1 MVNNGNHISNQ
12 DAGQTGREENE
23 AETTSEELK
32 QEKEAEIA
40 SEEPTQEKEAETT
53 SDELT
58 QGMEEGAEFK
68 ELYEQSL
75 QSVQM
80 GGVLTGKVV
89 QINADTVMVDVGWK
103 TEGYIPA
110 KELRD
115 EQGNVTVNVG
125 DEIEILVDRRD
136 QDGNLVLSR
145 DKAAKIKIW
154 DDVKLACE
162 QNTPINGTIIER
174 VKGGLSVDIGI
185 PAFLPGSQVD
195 IRPVRDLDRY
205 VGQTFP
211 FMVLKYDRKRNN
223 VVLSRRT
230 ILEKEREIE
239 KKDTLQNIEEG
250 KIVEGVIKN
259 ITDYGLFIDLGGI
272 DGLLHVTD
280 ISWGRIT
287 RPSDHFSKGEKI
299 RVKVLSFDREKERV
313 ALGLRQL
320 TPNPWETIKD
330 KFPVHS
336 IIEGRVVNLTDYG
349 VFVEL
354 EPGVEGLIH
363 VSEMFWTREIRHPS
377 KVLSIGQKIRVMV
390 LDINTETKR
399 ISLGL
404 KQTTD
409 NPWESLKQKYPEG
422 SIITGVIRNITNF
435 GIFVGVEEG
444 IDGLIH
450 MSDISWKQRAKHP
463 SELFKKGQAI
473 EAMVLNIDVEHE
485 KFSLGLK
492 QIETNPWEE
501 ISVKYPSGST
511 VKGNVTN
518 VTEFGIFVEIEEG
531 IEGLVHISELSSR
544 RVKSSAELFSLGDS
558 VTAIV
563 KNVDPKSRKIRLS
576 IKDYEAGAEGHS
588 VHQYINNKENIGS
601 SLGKALADVK
611 ITETKS

>member
-1 MVNNGNHISNQ
+1 MGLMVNDDNLISDQ
-12 DAGQTGREENE
+12 DPG
-23 AETTSEELK
+23 TTS
-32 QEKEAEIA
+32 
-40 SEEPTQEKEAETT
+40 SEEQTKE
-53 SDELT
+53 DDI
-58 QGMEEGAEFK
+58 GFK

-89 QINADTVMVDVGWK
+89 QINADSIMVDVGWK

-110 KELRD
+110 RELRD
-115 EQGNVTVNVG
+115 EQGNININVG
-125 DEIEILVDRRD
+125 DEIEVLVDRRD
-136 QDGNLVLSR
+136 QDGNLILSR
-145 DKAAKIKIW
+145 DKAAKIKVW
-154 DDVKLACE
+154 DDVKAACE
-162 QNTPINGTIIER
+162 QNTPLNGIVIER

-205 VGQTFP
+205 VGQSYLFN
-211 FMVLKYDRKRNN
+211 VLKYDRKRNN

-230 ILEKEREIE
+230 ILEKEREVE
-239 KKDTLQNIEEG
+239 KRDTLQNIEEG
-250 KIVEGVIKN
+250 KIVEGIIKN

-313 ALGLRQL
+313 ALGLKQL
-320 TPNPWETIKD
+320 AQNPWDTIKD
-330 KFPVHS
+330 KYPINSVV
-336 IIEGRVVNLTDYG
+336 EGRVVNLTDYG
-349 VFVEL
+349 VFVEI

-377 KVLSIGQKIRVMV
+377 KVLSVGQQINVMI
-390 LDINTETKR
+390 LDINNETKR

-404 KQTTD
+404 KQTTP
-409 NPWESLKQKYPEG
+409 NPWETLKIKYPEG
-422 SIITGVIRNITNF
+422 SVIKGVIRNITNF

-450 MSDISWKQRAKHP
+450 MSDISWKQRVKHP
-463 SELFKKGQAI
+463 SEIFKKGQEI

-492 QIETNPWEE
+492 QIEKNPWEE
-501 ISVKYPSGST
+501 LSAKYVSGSI
-511 VKGNVTN
+511 VAGKVTN
-518 VTEFGIFVEIEEG
+518 ITDFGIFVEIEEG
-531 IEGLVHISELSSR
+531 IEGLVHISELSSK
-544 RVKSSAELFSLGDS
+544 RVKSSSELFAVGDS
-558 VTAIV
+558 VSAIV

-576 IKDYEAGAEGHS
+576 IKDYETGSDGGQHS
-588 VHQYINNKENIGS
+588 GHQYLNNRENVGS
-601 SLGKALADVK
+601 SLSQALADIK
-611 ITETKS
+611 IIDSDE

>member
-1 MVNNGNHISNQ
+1 MVNDDHLISNE
-12 DAGQTGREENE
+12 DAGKKEEETEVNPSDNAMQGREE
-23 AETTSEELK
+23 S
-32 QEKEAEIA
+32 I
-40 SEEPTQEKEAETT
+40 
-53 SDELT
+53 
-58 QGMEEGAEFK
+58 GFK

-110 KELRD
+110 RELRD
-115 EQGNVTVNVG
+115 DQGNISINVG
-125 DEIEILVDRRD
+125 DEIEVLVDRRD

-154 DDVKLACE
+154 DDVKMACE
-162 QNTPINGTIIER
+162 QNTPVTGTVIER

-205 VGQTFP
+205 VGQSFQ
-211 FMVLKYDRKRNN
+211 FNVLKYDRKRNN
-223 VVLSRRT
+223 VVLSRRS
-230 ILEKEREIE
+230 ILEKVHEAE
-239 KKDTLQNIEEG
+239 KHDTLQSIEEG
-250 KIVEGVIKN
+250 KIVEGIIKN

-313 ALGLRQL
+313 ALGLKQL
-320 TPNPWETIKD
+320 ASNPWETIKD
-330 KFPVHS
+330 KYPINFLV
-336 IIEGRVVNLTDYG
+336 EGRVVNLTDYG

-377 KVLSIGQKIRVMV
+377 KVLSIGQKVNVMI
-390 LDINTETKR
+390 LDINVETKR

-404 KQTTD
+404 KQTTP
-409 NPWESLKQKYPEG
+409 NPWETLKLKYPEG
-422 SIITGVIRNITNF
+422 SVIKGIIRNITNF

-450 MSDISWKQRAKHP
+450 MSDISWKQRVKHP
-463 SELFKKGQAI
+463 SEIFKKGQEI

-492 QIETNPWEE
+492 QIEKNPWEE
-501 ISVKYPSGST
+501 LNAKYPSGST
-511 VKGNVTN
+511 VTGKVTN
-518 VTEFGIFVEIEEG
+518 ITDFGIFVEIEEG

-544 RVKSSAELFSLGDS
+544 RVKTSSELFAVGDN
-558 VTAIV
+558 VAAIV

-576 IKDYEAGAEGHS
+576 IKDYEAGTEGHS
-588 VHQYINNKENIGS
+588 VNQYLNNRENVGS
-601 SLGKALADVK
+601 SLSKALADIK
-611 ITETKS
+611 IPDTDE

>member
-1 MVNNGNHISNQ
+1 MDLMVNDDNLISDQ
-12 DAGQTGREENE
+12 DTGRKVEEQTEEDLSDNPTQGREE
-23 AETTSEELK
+23 SE
-32 QEKEAEIA
+32 
-40 SEEPTQEKEAETT
+40 
-53 SDELT
+53 
-58 QGMEEGAEFK
+58 GFK

-89 QINADTVMVDVGWK
+89 QINADSIMVDVGWK

-110 KELRD
+110 RELRD
-115 EQGNVTVNVG
+115 EQGNISIGVG
-125 DEIEILVDRRD
+125 DEIEVLVDRRD
-136 QDGNLVLSR
+136 QDGNLILSR

-162 QNTPINGTIIER
+162 KNTSINGVVVER

-205 VGQTFP
+205 IGQSFQ
-211 FMVLKYDRKRNN
+211 FNVLKYDRKRNN
-223 VVLSRRT
+223 VVLSRRS
-230 ILEKEREIE
+230 ILEKEHEAE
-239 KKDTLQNIEEG
+239 KHDTLQNIEEG
-250 KIVEGVIKN
+250 KIVEGIIKN

-299 RVKVLSFDREKERV
+299 RVKVLAFDREKERV
-313 ALGLRQL
+313 ALGLKQL
-320 TPNPWETIKD
+320 TPNPWETIKN
-330 KFPVHS
+330 KYPINS

-349 VFVEL
+349 VFVEI

-377 KVLSIGQKIRVMV
+377 KILSLDQKISVMI
-390 LDINTETKR
+390 LDINIETKR

-404 KQTTD
+404 KQTTA
-409 NPWESLKQKYPEG
+409 NPWETLKHKYPEG
-422 SIITGVIRNITNF
+422 SVIKGIIRNITNF

-450 MSDISWKQRAKHP
+450 MSDISWKQRVKHP
-463 SELFKKGQAI
+463 SEIFKKGQEI

-492 QIETNPWEE
+492 QIEKNPWEE
-501 ISVKYPSGST
+501 LNAKYPSGSPVT
-511 VKGNVTN
+511 GKVTN
-518 VTEFGIFVEIEEG
+518 ITDFGIFVELEEG

-544 RVKSSAELFSLGDS
+544 RVKTSSELFSVGDKVS
-558 VTAIV
+558 AII
-563 KNVDPKSRKIRLS
+563 KNVDTKSRKIRLS
-576 IKDYEAGAEGHS
+576 IKDFEAGADGHA
-588 VHQYINNKENIGS
+588 VHQYINNRENVGS
-601 SLGKALADVK
+601 SLSKALADVK
-611 ITETKS
+611 VKILDMEE

>member
-1 MVNNGNHISNQ
+1 MVNDDNLIS
-12 DAGQTGREENE
+12 DEDSSKTS
-23 AETTSEELK
+23 SEE
-32 QEKEAEIA
+32 QTN
-40 SEEPTQEKEAETT
+40 EE
-53 SDELT
+53 DI
-58 QGMEEGAEFK
+58 GFK

-89 QINADTVMVDVGWK
+89 QINADSIMVDVGWK

-110 KELRD
+110 RELRD
-115 EQGNVTVNVG
+115 EQGNIAITVG
-125 DEIEILVDRRD
+125 DEIEVLVDRRD
-136 QDGNLVLSR
+136 QDGNLILSR
-145 DKAAKIKIW
+145 DKAAKIKVW
-154 DDVKLACE
+154 DDVKTACE
-162 QNTPINGTIIER
+162 QNIPLNGTVVER

-211 FMVLKYDRKRNN
+211 FNVLKYDRKRNN

-230 ILEKEREIE
+230 ILEKEREVE
-239 KKDTLQNIEEG
+239 KHDTLQNIEEG
-250 KIVEGVIKN
+250 KIVEGIIKN

-313 ALGLRQL
+313 ALGLKQL
-320 TPNPWETIKD
+320 AQNPWDTIKD
-330 KFPVHS
+330 KYPINALV
-336 IIEGRVVNLTDYG
+336 EGRVVNLTDYG
-349 VFVEL
+349 VFVEI

-377 KVLSIGQKIRVMV
+377 KVLSVGQRINVMI
-390 LDINTETKR
+390 LDINNDTKR

-404 KQTTD
+404 KQTTP
-409 NPWESLKQKYPEG
+409 NPWEALKQKYPEG

-450 MSDISWKQRAKHP
+450 MSDISWKQRVKHP
-463 SELFKKGQAI
+463 SEIFKKGQEI

-492 QIETNPWEE
+492 QIEKNPWEE
-501 ISVKYPSGST
+501 LTVKYPAGSI
-511 VKGNVTN
+511 VAGKVTN
-518 VTEFGIFVEIEEG
+518 ITDFGIFVEIEEG
-531 IEGLVHISELSSR
+531 IEGLVHISELSSK
-544 RVKSSAELFSLGDS
+544 RVKTSSELFAVGDS
-558 VTAIV
+558 VSAIV

-576 IKDYEAGAEGHS
+576 IKDYETGSDGGQQS
-588 VHQYINNKENIGS
+588 GHQYLNNRENIGS
-601 SLGKALADVK
+601 SLSQALADIK
-611 ITETKS
+611 IVDSDE

>member
-1 MVNNGNHISNQ
+1 MQ
-12 DAGQTGREENE
+12 GRED
-23 AETTSEELK
+23 
-32 QEKEAEIA
+32 I
-40 SEEPTQEKEAETT
+40 
-53 SDELT
+53 
-58 QGMEEGAEFK
+58 GFK

-110 KELRD
+110 RELRD
-115 EQGNVTVNVG
+115 DQGNISVNVG
-125 DEIEILVDRRD
+125 DEIEVLVDRRD

-154 DDVKLACE
+154 DDVKVACE
-162 QNTPINGTIIER
+162 QNTPVTGTVIER

-205 VGQTFP
+205 VGQSFQ
-211 FMVLKYDRKRNN
+211 FNVLKYDRKRNN
-223 VVLSRRT
+223 VVLSRRS
-230 ILEKEREIE
+230 ILEKVHEAE
-239 KKDTLQNIEEG
+239 KHDTLQSIEEG
-250 KIVEGVIKN
+250 KIVEGIIKN

-313 ALGLRQL
+313 ALGLKQL
-320 TPNPWETIKD
+320 ASNPWETIKD
-330 KFPVHS
+330 KYPINYLV
-336 IIEGRVVNLTDYG
+336 EGRVVNLTDYG

-377 KVLSIGQKIRVMV
+377 KVLSIGQKVNVMI
-390 LDINTETKR
+390 LDINIETKR

-404 KQTTD
+404 KQTTP
-409 NPWESLKQKYPEG
+409 NPWETLKLKYPEG
-422 SIITGVIRNITNF
+422 SVIKGIIRNITNF

-450 MSDISWKQRAKHP
+450 MSDISWKQRVKHP
-463 SELFKKGQAI
+463 SEIFKKGQEI

-492 QIETNPWEE
+492 QIEKNPWEE
-501 ISVKYPSGST
+501 LNAKYPSGST
-511 VKGNVTN
+511 VSGKVTN
-518 VTEFGIFVEIEEG
+518 ITDFGIFVEIEEG

-544 RVKSSAELFSLGDS
+544 RVKTSSELFAVGDN

-576 IKDYEAGAEGHS
+576 IKDYETGTEGHS
-588 VHQYINNKENIGS
+588 VNQYLNNRENIGS
-601 SLGKALADVK
+601 SLSKALADIK
-611 ITETKS
+611 IPDTDE

>member
-1 MVNNGNHISNQ
+1 MVNDEHKISDQ
-12 DAGQTGREENE
+12 DAGTKG
-23 AETTSEELK
+23 
-32 QEKEAEIA
+32 KEAVPG
-40 SEEPTQEKEAETT
+40 SEALQGKEE
-53 SDELT
+53 SF
-58 QGMEEGAEFK
+58 GFK

-89 QINADTVMVDVGWK
+89 QINADSVMVDVGWK

-110 KELRD
+110 RELRD
-115 EQGNVTVNVG
+115 DQGNITVNIG
-125 DEIEILVDRRD
+125 DDIEVLVDRRD

-154 DDVKLACE
+154 DDVKAACE
-162 QNTPINGTIIER
+162 QNTPVTGTVTER

-185 PAFLPGSQVD
+185 SAFLPGSQVD

-205 VGQTFP
+205 VGQTFQ
-211 FMVLKYDRKRNN
+211 FNVLKYDRKRNN
-223 VVLSRRT
+223 VVLSRRA
-230 ILEKEREIE
+230 ILEKIHE
-239 KKDTLQNIEEG
+239 KEKNETLQSIEEG
-250 KIVEGVIKN
+250 KIIEGVIKN

-287 RPSDHFSKGEKI
+287 RPSDHFSKGERI

-313 ALGLRQL
+313 ALGLKQL
-320 TPNPWETIKD
+320 TPNPWETIKE
-330 KFPVHS
+330 KYPVGALV
-336 IIEGRVVNLTDYG
+336 EGKVVNLTDYG

-363 VSEMFWTREIRHPS
+363 VTEMFWTREIRHPS
-377 KVLSIGQKIRVMV
+377 KVLSMGQRITVMI

-404 KQTTD
+404 KQTTP
-409 NPWESLKQKYPEG
+409 NPWETLKQKYPEG
-422 SIITGVIRNITNF
+422 SVIKGVIRNITNF

-450 MSDISWKQRAKHP
+450 MSDISWKQRVKHP
-463 SELFKKGQAI
+463 SEMFKKGQEI

-492 QIETNPWEE
+492 QIEKNPWEE
-501 ISVKYPSGST
+501 LSAKYPAGST
-511 VKGNVTN
+511 IAGKVTN
-518 VTEFGIFVEIEEG
+518 ITDFGIFVEIEEG

-544 RVKSSAELFSLGDS
+544 RVKNSSELFAVGDS
-558 VTAIV
+558 VSAVI

-576 IKDYEAGAEGHS
+576 IKDYEAGADGHT
-588 VHQYINNKENIGS
+588 VNQYLNNRENVGS
-601 SLGKALADVK
+601 SLSKALADIK
-611 ITETKS
+611 IPSTEE

>member
-1 MVNNGNHISNQ
+1 MVNNDHLISNQ
-12 DAGQTGREENE
+12 DAGNQEEK
-23 AETTSEELK
+23 AVET
-32 QEKEAEIA
+32 
-40 SEEPTQEKEAETT
+40 P
-53 SDELT
+53 SDNRT
-58 QGMEEGAEFK
+58 QGKDEGVGFK

-80 GGVLTGKVV
+80 GGVLTGKVI
-89 QINADTVMVDVGWK
+89 QINADSVMVDVGWK

-115 EQGNVTVNVG
+115 DQGNITINVG
-125 DEIEILVDRRD
+125 DEIEVLVDRRD

-162 QNTPINGTIIER
+162 QNTPVTGTVIER

-205 VGQTFP
+205 VGQSFQ
-211 FMVLKYDRKRNN
+211 FNVLKYDRKRNN
-223 VVLSRRT
+223 VVLSRRS
-230 ILEKEREIE
+230 ILEKEHEAE
-239 KKDTLQNIEEG
+239 KHITLQNIEEG
-250 KIVEGVIKN
+250 KIIEGIIKN

-313 ALGLRQL
+313 ALGLKQL

-330 KFPVHS
+330 KYPVS
-336 IIEGRVVNLTDYG
+336 TMVEGKVVNLTDYG

-377 KVLSIGQKIRVMV
+377 KVLSIGQIINVMI
-390 LDINTETKR
+390 LDINIETKR

-404 KQTTD
+404 KQTTP
-409 NPWESLKQKYPEG
+409 NPWETLKQKYPEG
-422 SIITGVIRNITNF
+422 SVITGVIRNITNF

-450 MSDISWKQRAKHP
+450 MSDISWKQRVKHP
-463 SELFKKGQAI
+463 SEMFKKGQEI

-492 QIETNPWEE
+492 QIEKNPWEE
-501 ISVKYPSGST
+501 LNAKYPPGST
-511 VKGNVTN
+511 VAGKVTN
-518 VTEFGIFVEIEEG
+518 ITDFGIFVEIEEG

-544 RVKSSAELFSLGDS
+544 RVKTSSELFSVGDN
-558 VTAIV
+558 VTAVV

-576 IKDYEAGAEGHS
+576 IKDYEAGTEGHTAN
-588 VHQYINNKENIGS
+588 QYLNNRENVGS
-601 SLGKALADVK
+601 SLSKALADIK
-611 ITETKS
+611 IPDTDE